1 VKYSPTF
8 NLFLLINFTFSLL
21 EEEDLASVGN
31 AIDVPDNQGGG
42 DDDNGSDLLGAVIA
56 LAVIV
61 VVGVVAIVGAVIF
74 IKRKQ

>member
-1 VKYSPTF
+1 
-8 NLFLLINFTFSLL
+8 LFLLINFTFSLL

-31 AIDVPDNQGGG
+31 AIDVPDNGG
-42 DDDNGSDLLGAVIA
+42 DDENGSDLLGAVIA

-61 VVGVVAIVGAVIF
+61 AVGVVAVVGAVIF